1 MPSPRE
7 ANLPPV
13 SARVLRQRIARLAA
27 LSALIAAATPCVLWV
42 GASYEQLRGHV
53 DRAGALALQ
62 WSAEGLGAQL
72 EAAREE
78 IERIAGRSALRRALP
93 RALRAAA
100 VPANPRANDPRADDP
115 RANELAAALRRALG
129 DSQAFAALVALDS
142 QGNVLAVAG
151 SSPGLDGLLERLEP
165 RSALESELVDVMER
179 VRLRTELGE
188 VAAPTLR
195 VLETSGEPP
204 LPLACVPLPGEVR
217 ASLHGLLR
225 RDALVASLRREPLGS
240 QGSVTLLDAAGRLVA
255 SSAGGEAAASDDG
268 LWPELLRVVARGW
281 SRRYEQSL
289 DAFGWTL
296 VAEAPVLG
304 GFRALAASLT
314 ALALLPPLFAFL
326 FGGLGFGVGSR
337 LARPLWRLYL
347 GMRRAALEDDPVEV
361 DVRRADGEAESLV
374 RAFNA
379 TIRRLQGKSA
389 KVAQS
394 NRALREQN
402 QAFQAQHETLS
413 RLTVTD
419 ALTKLSNRRHFE
431 VQLALEIKR
440 LARVG
445 EKLSMLV
452 MDIDD
457 FKLLN
462 DRHGHA
468 AGDEFLRQIAKI
480 LQENVRATDLV
491 ARYGGEEFVV
501 VATGTDLAGAVVL
514 AEKLRTAVA
523 EASFI
528 VDASKRPR
536 RATVSVGVAQYRG
549 SQTDLFNAADAALY
563 EAKAAGKNC
572 VVTAPDLDGGLADLD
587 ELEST

>member
-1 MPSPRE
+1 MSSPRE
-7 ANLPPV
+7 PNLPPV
-13 SARVLRQRIARLAA
+13 SARVLRARITRLAA
-27 LSALIAAATPCVLWV
+27 VSALIAAATPCLLWA
-42 GASYEQLRGHV
+42 GATYEQLRGHV
-53 DRAGALALQ
+53 DRAGPLALQ

-78 IERIAGRSALRRALP
+78 IQRIAGRSGLRRALP
-93 RALRAAA
+93 EAARAAA
-100 VPANPRANDPRADDP
+100 VPTDP
-115 RANELAAALRRALG
+115 RANELAAALRRALR
-129 DSQAFAALVALDS
+129 DSQAFSALVALDS

-165 RSALESELVDVMER
+165 RSALESELVDVMEG

-188 VAAPTLR
+188 VAAPSLR

-204 LPLACVPLPGEVR
+204 LPLACVPLPGEAR
-217 ASLHGLLR
+217 ASLHGLMR
-225 RDALVASLRREPLGS
+225 GEALVASLRRGPLGS
-240 QGSVTLLDAAGRLVA
+240 QGSVTLLDAAGRRVA
-255 SSAGGEAAASDDG
+255 SSAADEAAASDGG

-281 SRRYEQSL
+281 SLRYEQPL
-289 DAFGWTL
+289 EAFGWTL
-296 VAEAPVLG
+296 VAEAPVLE
-304 GFRALAASLT
+304 GFRVLAASLA
-314 ALALLPPLFAFL
+314 ALLVLPPLFALL

-347 GMRRAALEDDPVEV
+347 GMRRAALEADPVEV
-361 DVRRADGEAESLV
+361 DVRRADGEAEALV
-374 RAFNA
+374 LAFNA
-379 TIRRLQGKSA
+379 TIRRLQHKSA
-389 KVAQS
+389 EVEQS

-402 QAFQAQHETLS
+402 QAFQAQHQTLS
-413 RLTVTD
+413 KLTVTD

-431 VQLALEIKR
+431 EQLALEIKR
-440 LARVG
+440 LARAG
-445 EKLSMLV
+445 EELSMLV

-501 VATGTDLAGAVVL
+501 VATGTELAGAVVL

-528 VDASKRPR
+528 VDESKRPR

-563 EAKAAGKNC
+563 EAKGAGKNC
-572 VVTAPDLDGGLADLD
+572 VMTASETGGALADLD